1 MSTLK
6 TSPSF
11 LAACLGALLLSA
23 CGEDKNAPI
32 ARCTGT
38 LTGALQ
44 RTFGVCNGFEQLYR
58 QNLDTLL
65 LTAVYDELTRT
76 PESRGAAYTVS
87 AAVEL
92 DGEPR
97 VRTVEPTCTLRIQA
111 SAQGWKANQGT
122 GVPLGTCRIT
132 FSEVL
137 AYPQSGNTITY
148 CTLRGNITGRL
159 EAEPNAAVAEL
170 PGPVSLSLDF
180 NVAPPGETLE
190 EQAAK
195 CPQPPAM

>member
-1 MSTLK
+1 MRF
-6 TSPSF
+6 SPPLLSV
-11 LAACLGALLLSA
+11 LALSLSA
-23 CGEDKNAPI
+23 CGGVDKNAPI

-44 RTFGVCNGFEQLYR
+44 RTFGVCNGFDQLYR
-58 QNLDTLL
+58 QSLDTLL
-65 LTAVYDELTRT
+65 LTATYDELTRT

-87 AAVEL
+87 VAMEH

-97 VRTVEPTCTLRIQA
+97 TGRTVEPTCTLRIQA

-122 GVPLGTCRIT
+122 GIPLGRCNLAFT
-132 FSEVL
+132 EVL
-137 AYPQSGNTITY
+137 AYPQSGNTISY
-148 CTLRGNITGRL
+148 CTLRGTVTGRL

-170 PGPVSLSLDF
+170 PGAVNLALEF
-180 NVAPPGETLE
+180 NLAPPGDTLE

-195 CPQPPAM
+195 CPQPPAP